1 MNKGLKN
8 SEHNRFS
15 FDTKEGATIEELI
28 GELHEEYGN
37 RFEVYLDDTKERLL
51 RRDAIVF
58 VNGMNMV
65 AREGIK
71 TKVSKGDLI
80 VFMIAAV
87 GG

>member
-1 MNKGLKN
+1 MNRGLKN
-8 SEHNRFS
+8 SEHNRFP
-15 FDTKEGATIEELI
+15 FDIKEGSTIENLI
-28 GELHEEYGN
+28 EELHEEYGD
-37 RFEVYLDDTKERLL
+37 RFKVYLDDTHEKSL

-65 AREGIK
+65 ARDGIR